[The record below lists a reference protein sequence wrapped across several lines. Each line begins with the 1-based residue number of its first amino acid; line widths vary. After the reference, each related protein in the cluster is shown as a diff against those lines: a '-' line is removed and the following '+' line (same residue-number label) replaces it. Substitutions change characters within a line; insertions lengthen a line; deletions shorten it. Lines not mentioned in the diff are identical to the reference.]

1 MTLVTYLLVGI
12 GGALGAFCRAY
23 LIGVIEKIR
32 KHWLFKG
39 AFFVNCASCLI
50 AGASLALAL
59 GPLPQAVVMTGFCGG
74 FSTLS
79 SVNLDAAGYLFE
91 GNSGKCVAYLALTY
105 AGALAMAGLGFAVM
119 STLL

>member
-23 LIGVIEKIR
+23 LIGAIERIR

-39 AFFVNCASCLI
+39 AFFVNCTSCFI
-50 AGASLALAL
+50 AGVSLALAL

-91 GNSGKCVAYLALTY
+91 GNPRRCVGYLLLTY
-105 AGALAMAGLGFAVM
+105 AGALATAGAGFAL
-119 STLL
+119 THALL